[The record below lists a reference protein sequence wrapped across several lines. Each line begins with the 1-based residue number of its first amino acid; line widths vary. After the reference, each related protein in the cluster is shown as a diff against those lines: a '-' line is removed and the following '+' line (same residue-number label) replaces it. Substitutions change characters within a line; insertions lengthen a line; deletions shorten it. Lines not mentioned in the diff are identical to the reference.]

1 MQALPEK
8 IDLEKLRFENN
19 RMTQQELGNLLG
31 VSKQHISSIEKGKA
45 ILTPKNLQKLKDAGL
60 ITLQSQLNNDCTTIP
75 VRGDVHASM
84 GYGVTIYYETQ
95 TADYSISNKLAKD
108 IGVNLKN
115 TEMIFASGD
124 SMEPTIMGGDS
135 LLIDKSKTE
144 IYDGRI
150 YCVRIDGQLYAK
162 RLQKLPPNKVK
173 VVSDNEQKYD
183 PFYVDF
189 SKDVNFDFAVIGEI
203 RWWGRVAR

>member
-1 MQALPEK
+1 MQDLQEI
-8 IDLEKLRFENN
+8 IDLEKLRFEND
-19 RMTQQELGNLLG
+19 RMTQQELGDLLG
-31 VSKQHISSIEKGKA
+31 VSKQQISSIEKGKSK
-45 ILTPKNLQKLKDAGL
+45 LTSKNLQKLRDAGL
-60 ITLQSQLNNDCTTIP
+60 ITLQSQINDDCSTVP
-75 VRGDVHASM
+75 VRGDVYASM
-84 GYGVTIYYETQ
+84 GSGITVYNENQ
-95 TADYSISNKLAKD
+95 TATYQISNKLASD

-135 LLIDKSKTE
+135 LLVDKSKTE

-189 SKDVNFDFAVIGEI
+189 SKDINFDFAIIGEI

>member
-1 MQALPEK
+1 MQDLQEK

-45 ILTPKNLQKLKDAGL
+45 TLTPKNLQKLKDAGL
-60 ITLQSQLNNDCTTIP
+60 ITLQSQVNDCTTIP
-75 VRGDVHASM
+75 VRGDVYASM
-84 GYGVTIYYETQ
+84 GSGITVYNENQ
-95 TADYSISNKLAKD
+95 TATYQISNKLASD

-135 LLIDKSKTE
+135 LLVDKSKTE

-189 SKDVNFDFAVIGEI
+189 SKDINFDFAVIGEI
-203 RWWGRVAR
+203 RWWGRVAK

>member
-1 MQALPEK
+1 MLLDEYLQDLQKFTRKKPPTYEK
-8 IDLEKLRFENN
+8 IAEVLDL
-19 RMTQQELGNLLG
+19 G
-31 VSKQHISSIEKGKA
+31 SKQAVSNRIYRKQH
-45 ILTPKNLQKLKDAGL
+45 LKDFEIEILDAEFKKDN
-60 ITLQSQLNNDCTTIP
+60 QSTQNNDCSIIP
-75 VRGDVHASM
+75 VRGDVYASM
-84 GYGVTIYYETQ
+84 GSGITVYNENQ
-95 TADYSISNKLAKD
+95 TATYQISNKLASD

-135 LLIDKSKTE
+135 LLVDKSKTE
-144 IYDGRI
+144 VYDGRI

-173 VVSDNEQKYD
+173 VVSDNKQKYD

-189 SKDVNFDFAVIGEI
+189 SKDIDFDFAVIGEI